1 MKTFLTLLF
10 FPLAVLAQT
19 ETLGPDDL
27 RDRAFQMAK
36 ATVEF
41 LATDAK
47 TYGRLE
53 KTTCLDCADYAGLK
67 AFINQQKLMNAGEL
81 VNETERLVTTTTKA
95 PAQALTELR
104 TQLITRVTAGSDHQH
119 RRGLASFAT
128 YESQMNQLAGP
139 PQTATPDATADL
151 QNAHLDTLF
160 AEETVTPLSKTP
172 SADNGWLSKSG
183 LALILSLLS
192 LAVLS
197 WLVLFRRK
205 EADKGKPTDAGNEMK
220 VAQLNDELV
229 HVKGDLR
236 RTIETNGKLQNRV
249 EQLEKQVS
257 VLQKVVGVASAV
269 LTTAV
274 TPPASGASAGTN
286 SAKESQRQVS
296 PNPASRQQTQPSG
309 HTGSAPTNPVPAT
322 RSEQITSQPTTQRQ
336 PIPPAPAENRPRSVP
351 AGSPDRSPTP
361 RIFYARTVDLGDGF
375 SAESLTETTTER
387 PMVYQIQVVTPG
399 QATFRVADD
408 PYAQRLALSDPYS
421 YLNDACEY
429 TSQPASNS
437 RIQTVKPGRL
447 ALQGSKWVIMEKAQI
462 AFG

>member
-1 MKTFLTLLF
+1 
-10 FPLAVLAQT
+10 
-19 ETLGPDDL
+19 
-27 RDRAFQMAK
+27 
-36 ATVEF
+36 
-41 LATDAK
+41 
-47 TYGRLE
+47 
-53 KTTCLDCADYAGLK
+53 
-67 AFINQQKLMNAGEL
+67 
-81 VNETERLVTTTTKA
+81 
-95 PAQALTELR
+95 
-104 TQLITRVTAGSDHQH
+104 
-119 RRGLASFAT
+119 
-128 YESQMNQLAGP
+128 
-139 PQTATPDATADL
+139 
-151 QNAHLDTLF
+151 
-160 AEETVTPLSKTP
+160 
-172 SADNGWLSKSG
+172 
-183 LALILSLLS
+183 
-192 LAVLS
+192 
-197 WLVLFRRK
+197 
-205 EADKGKPTDAGNEMK
+205 MK
-220 VAQLNDELV
+220 VAHLNDELV

-257 VLQKVVGVASAV
+257 VLQKAVGVASAV

-274 TPPASGASAGTN
+274 TPPASGASAGAN

-296 PNPASRQQTQPSG
+296 PNPAPRQQTQPSG
-309 HTGSAPTNPVPAT
+309 YTGSAPTNPVPAT
-322 RSEQITSQPTTQRQ
+322 RSEQITSQQTTQPR

-351 AGSPDRSPTP
+351 AGSPDRSPIP